1 MKHSFRT
8 VVCLLL
14 CLALFSLPL
23 LTAAEASAQADVYA
37 ADDGTTCRTHQWD
50 SGRLTRNRTCTQK
63 GEMTYTCKRC
73 GAKMTRSVAALG
85 HDWGAWEGADSEERS
100 CAVKRT
106 CRRCGAVQT
115 EELTGAD
122 PYAGAPADEEA
133 LVIELLSLKAP
144 ETLLP
149 GAVVTGELKVTNASD
164 IFVVVTGYR
173 ICDSAGQFCS
183 NDKLEDWPQGAAILP
198 AGGSFTLSVKIVLLS
213 TDIDAME
220 LVRTFSVSGET
231 LRENE
236 IKHDPVVSN
245 TVTGT
250 LDLYEV
256 IGKPAITVELLS
268 FTAPEEIAAGK
279 EVTGELK
286 VTNTGEVF
294 VTVTGYRICDGAGQF
309 CFNDKLEDWPQ
320 GAAILTLGDSFTLS
334 VHVTLQ
340 DSDID
345 ALEVLRTFSVSG
357 ETLRENEIKHDPVS
371 SNTVTGSIA
380 FSAPET
386 PEEETPAAE
395 RLCSASLVL
404 CGEDTCEVR
413 LLHCDK
419 HAALAARVREELAAG
434 RPGAVLWYGE
444 LEEIYARL
452 IDSAVTDE
460 KRLAFEADR
469 ASFLALYRKC
479 EDLFADL
486 YADTPAQAEL
496 SLCGLLETKCADLC
510 RLAGGYAPLPPA
522 LCDETPEAE
531 LIKDTDAEKLFVLPF
546 DGAYAEA
553 AKGCLDALRTVAA
566 GNADESALEGAA
578 DAWLQLLL
586 NDRDHALAEFVYD
599 WALCYA
605 DMLPLCCDD
614 PVLALS
620 ASLSLRLLL
629 TRAALAD

>member
-183 NDKLEDWPQGAAILP
+183 
-198 AGGSFTLSVKIVLLS
+198 
-213 TDIDAME
+213 
-220 LVRTFSVSGET
+220 
-231 LRENE
+231 
-236 IKHDPVVSN
+236 
-245 TVTGT
+245 
-250 LDLYEV
+250 
-256 IGKPAITVELLS
+256 
-268 FTAPEEIAAGK
+268 
-279 EVTGELK
+279 
-286 VTNTGEVF
+286 
-294 VTVTGYRICDGAGQF
+294 
-309 CFNDKLEDWPQ
+309 NDKLEDWPQ